1 MMPSQPGPVKALTP
15 AFRVLSMRRMRK
27 SLVALAIF
35 LLASTHVTAAPTGV
49 IETIP
54 AAGAYVVNSDRV
66 NVRVAPDAQQG
77 KVVGTLNKGA
87 SVEVVEMTVLT
98 FVVQGMRSAWF
109 HIRSPE
115 GWVYG
120 YFLDPADSPT
130 RTGSPPG
137 FREEH

>member
-1 MMPSQPGPVKALTP
+1 
-15 AFRVLSMRRMRK
+15 MRRMKK
-27 SLVALAIF
+27 SLGALAIWI
-35 LLASTHVTAAPTGV
+35 LAATYATAAATGG

-54 AAGAYVVNSDRV
+54 AAGTYVVNSDRV
-66 NVRVAPDAQQG
+66 NVRAAPDAQQG
-77 KVVGTLNKGA
+77 KVVGLLNKGA

-109 HIRSPE
+109 HLRSPE

-137 FREEH
+137 IREER